1 MQARCAAGR
10 HLSGPVSADAVDS
23 EGALHDE
30 IISECRARLWPVIH
44 SRMDAKTTTAKGAPD
59 FVIFADAGRVFAVE
73 CKTRTGKQTPEQIGW
88 QMLLERNGHAY
99 RIVRSMADFL
109 AVVNQ

>member
-1 MQARCAAGR
+1 
-10 HLSGPVSADAVDS
+10 
-23 EGALHDE
+23 
-30 IISECRARLWPVIH
+30 
-44 SRMDAKTTTAKGAPD
+44 
-59 FVIFADAGRVFAVE
+59 VE

-99 RIVRSMADFL
+99 RIVLSMADFL